1 MAKIHA
7 ANAPVVIMACVSG
20 GGERANP
27 TAHWAS

>member
-7 ANAPVVIMACVSG
+7 ANAPVVMMACVS

-27 TAHWAS
+27 TAHWTS